1 MPIFAIHAQPLH
13 CRDVGEGVPI
23 LFGHGYL
30 WDGTLWNAQ
39 VDALSETHPAQLL
52 FTVARNGF
60 YANGANKSTPF

>member
-39 VDALSETHPAQLL
+39 VDALSETHRCIVPDLWGMVVRVRCRL
-52 FTVARNGF
+52 PRAR
-60 YANGANKSTPF
+60 